1 MIEPIYS
8 SHGGAEKGYRCKVL
22 VGEPTRECGK
32 LCKSYWG
39 AQRHGWLIHH
49 LRIQMELYDAEKIQE
64 QSNEQFSSAVRN
76 GDSDRTIGGE
86 LFAGE
91 PESDSERDRR

>member
-22 VGEPTRECGK
+22 CGEPLRECGK

-39 AQRHGWLIHH
+39 AQRHGWLIHG
-49 LRIQMELYDAEKIQE
+49 LKIQMELIYDAEKIQE
-64 QSNEQFSSAVRN
+64 QANEQFSAAVRSAAE
-76 GDSDRTIGGE
+76 GDSNRTITGE
-86 LFAGE
+86 LF
-91 PESDSERDRR
+91 ESDSERDRR